1 MISHTYTAFIPS
13 VDGQVLNLYCSFRSL
28 FPALEH
34 VFNHCYHQGDV
45 LVSMANTELF
55 ILPIPS
61 FAPPSIDSAV
71 ENLGIIPDLFLITN
85 PVDSTS
91 EIYLTSIHLLSCATS
106 LDLPAS
112 SVTVATSILHPDSGP
127 FSTQHPVLF

>member
-1 MISHTYTAFIPS
+1 MISYTYTAFRPS
-13 VDGQVLNLYCSFRSL
+13 VDRQVLNLYCSFRSL

-34 VFNHCYHQGDV
+34 VSNHCHHQGDV
-45 LVSMANTELF
+45 LVSMANTQLF
-55 ILPIPS
+55 IFPIPN

-71 ENLGIIPDLFLITN
+71 ENLGIIIDLFLIIS

-91 EIYLTSIHLLSCATS
+91 EIYLKSVHFISSAPS

-112 SVTVATSILHPDSGP
+112 SVIIATSILYPDSGP

>member
-1 MISHTYTAFIPS
+1 
-13 VDGQVLNLYCSFRSL
+13 
-28 FPALEH
+28 
-34 VFNHCYHQGDV
+34 
-45 LVSMANTELF
+45 MANMELF
-55 ILPIPS
+55 ILPVPN

-71 ENLGIIPDLFLITN
+71 ENLGIILDLLFLITN

-91 EIYLTSIHLLSCATS
+91 EIYLKSIHFISSATS

-112 SVTVATSILHPDSGP
+112 SVTIATSILHPDSSP